1 MKRLAPFAFALAVAS
16 IGTPLGVRAETGSGP
31 AVVPVRPVTF
41 VQVDLRA
48 GLDRQRESE
57 NGIAALDARLLARTP
72 VEAGGVSLPLQE
84 AIRAE
89 GGDLSVHVHDD
100 RVAVELA
107 GDMARRLL
115 AEIPATLRTE
125 GWLEKVEQY
134 LAALP
139 GRERQGLALQLA
151 GGAPV
156 RVVSASPLPESARE
170 LWRERLGRAL
180 RCDLTVE
187 LTADP
192 GLIAGVQVNFPAAVL
207 ELSWRSQ
214 LAALR
219 SQDAPAGERAHAD
232 AR

>member
-1 MKRLAPFAFALAVAS
+1 
-16 IGTPLGVRAETGSGP
+16 
-31 AVVPVRPVTF
+31 
-41 VQVDLRA
+41 
-48 GLDRQRESE
+48 
-57 NGIAALDARLLARTP
+57 
-72 VEAGGVSLPLQE
+72 
-84 AIRAE
+84 
-89 GGDLSVHVHDD
+89 
-100 RVAVELA
+100 
-107 GDMARRLL
+107 MARRLL